1 MTVEHGGREA
11 GAGGQVLPA
20 LPTPEGPPTEP
31 VEPVLDATP
40 APPDRRSV
48 RALAEFIVEEA
59 GPPVD
64 VWAIAALL
72 ESTGIRDSDAR
83 DRYGMPDVFALARA
97 VEAKITDPRP
107 PPPAE
112 EDTASR
118 RERLRRYA
126 RVFGRGIFFFVPLA
140 MQLAALLIV
149 GVSLYAS
156 LNFTTGQASIVAV
169 AASLSF
175 VITGAFVQGTG
186 YLGPLFIEP
195 GKHQLAERVLWST
208 LAAGLVVSLALGG
221 VLVAVA
227 LVTGSYT
234 GDQVERLFVYYALL
248 AVQALTSGALYTL
261 KRYGLML
268 VGTAAGLVV
277 AGLLYHQTDL
287 RIEHVHW
294 LALAT
299 AGGLEAG
306 IVAWTLHRRAKET
319 RGDMRLA
326 RLPRIWLLVR
336 RSAPY
341 ALYGLLY
348 FLLLTADRGVAW
360 GYGDHPQPFWFSTEY
375 ELGLDWALAA
385 LVLSLAFLEITVE
398 RFSARLTPAAVAH
411 SLDAVREHNRTFLAF
426 WSRQLAYVAALA
438 AAGAWVAV
446 VTAWGLAELGALG
459 PARAIYEDP
468 VARYVFAGGIVG
480 YSFLALGIANSVF
493 LMGLARPWP
502 VLATLLPSSIVSI
515 AAGIALTS
523 ATGAYWTAVGGMV
536 AGMFIFAAGTG
547 FYARRTLRYVD
558 YHAYAAW

>member
-1 MTVEHGGREA
+1 MSVEQGGRET
-11 GAGGQVLPA
+11 GAGGQVLPG
-20 LPTPEGPPTEP
+20 LPTPDAPPTEP
-31 VEPVLDATP
+31 VEPILE
-40 APPDRRSV
+40 APPEPPERRSV
-48 RALAEFIVEEA
+48 GALAEFIVDEA

-72 ESTGIRDSDAR
+72 ESTGIRDTDAR

-97 VEAKITDPRP
+97 VDAEITDPRP
-107 PPPAE
+107 RPPEE
-112 EDTASR
+112 EDRASR

-126 RVFGRGIFFFVPLA
+126 RVFGRGVFFFVPLA
-140 MQLAALLIV
+140 LQLAALLIV

-156 LNFTTGQASIVAV
+156 LDFTTGQASIVAV

-195 GKHQLAERVLWST
+195 GKHQLAERVLWAM
-208 LAAGLVVSLALGG
+208 LAAGFAISLALGG
-221 VLVAVA
+221 ILVAVA
-227 LVTGSYT
+227 LLTDAYT
-234 GDQVERLFVYYALL
+234 GDQAERLFAYYALL
-248 AVQALTSGALYTL
+248 AVQALSSGALYTL

-268 VGTAAGLVV
+268 AGTAAGLVV
-277 AGLLYHQTDL
+277 AGVLYHQTDL

-299 AGGLEAG
+299 AGGLETA
-306 IVAWTLHRRAKET
+306 IVGWTLRRRSKET

-326 RLPRIWLLVR
+326 RLPRMRLLVR

-398 RFSARLTPAAVAH
+398 RFSARLTPAAENHA
-411 SLDAVREHNRTFLAF
+411 LDAVREHNRTFLSF

-459 PARAIYEDP
+459 PAQAIYEDP
-468 VARYVFAGGIVG
+468 VTRYVFAGGIVG

-502 VLATLLPSSIVSI
+502 VLGTLVPSAVVSI
-515 AAGIALTS
+515 GVGIALTS
-523 ATGAYWTAVGGMV
+523 ATDEHWTAVGGMM
-536 AGMFIFAAGTG
+536 AGMFVFAAGTG
-547 FYARRTLRYVD
+547 FHARRTLRSVD